1 MIEQAIELI
10 KSILS
15 SGEVQSIIISILGVL
30 FFLVVIDEITK

>member
-1 MIEQAIELI
+1 MIEQTVELI